1 MKILDENYFDLI
13 MNNVLLP
20 LYDIDG
26 SITDADSVTY
36 INERHSVIHLPA
48 TDNICALGS
57 CHIIYFQ
64 VCMKPPLPSA

>member
-1 MKILDENYFDLI
+1 

-36 INERHSVIHLPA
+36 INERHSVIHLLQLIISVLLA
-48 TDNICALGS
+48 Q

>member
-36 INERHSVIHLPA
+36 INERLNAISYISKSV
-48 TDNICALGS
+48 
-57 CHIIYFQ
+57 
-64 VCMKPPLPSA
+64 